1 MNYSSKDSQE
11 NDSKSGCP
19 FSANIAQKWDLEVS
33 ADDLLIE
40 AKHTKDVN
48 QSAKEAW
55 RNSARCIG
63 RLHWKSLK
71 VNDARSLNTCDDIF
85 DALLK
90 HIETATNDGAIR
102 PTITLFNKWE
112 GKENEIRIWNHQ
124 LIRYAGHVTNDGK
137 IIGDPMSIEIT
148 KTAKSLGW
156 DPGPSLSKFDVLPII
171 IQVGEKLKMY
181 SLPERSIKEVVIRH
195 PKHNWLEKLGLKWY
209 AVPIISDMIFAT
221 GSENYPASPFN
232 GWYMGTEIGARDL
245 GDENRY
251 NQLPVIA
258 EQLGLDTRN
267 DSNLWK
273 DHALL
278 TLNEAVIWS
287 FNQDG
292 VRIVDHHTASKEF
305 SSFCENEEKKSRE
318 LSADWSWIVP
328 PMSSSTTSVF
338 HRYYK
343 MNLRLPNYLLQQEP
357 WTTARGQSLIKRF
370 AKV

>member
-1 MNYSSKDSQE
+1 MNYSSKDSHGQ
-11 NDSKSGCP
+11 DSESGCP
-19 FSANIAQKWDLEVS
+19 FSANITQKWDLDVS
-33 ADDLLIE
+33 ANDLLIE
-40 AKHTKDVN
+40 TKYTQDVN

-85 DALLK
+85 DALIK

-102 PTITLFNKWE
+102 PTITLFHEWQ
-112 GKENEIRIWNHQ
+112 GRENEIRIWNHQ
-124 LIRYAGHVTNDGK
+124 LIRYAGHVTNEGK
-137 IIGDPMSIEIT
+137 IIGDPMSIEFT
-148 KTAKSLGW
+148 KIAKSLGW
-156 DPGPSLSKFDVLPII
+156 DPGPRISKFDVLPII

-181 SLPERSIKEVVIRH
+181 PLPEHSIKEVVIRH
-195 PKHNWLEKLGLKWY
+195 PKHSWLEGLGLKWY

-232 GWYMGTEIGARDL
+232 GWYMGTEIGSRDL
-245 GDENRY
+245 GDEDRY
-251 NQLPVIA
+251 NQLPLIA
-258 EQLGLDTRN
+258 EQLGLNTRN

-318 LSADWSWIVP
+318 PSADWSWIVP

-343 MNLRLPNYLLQQEP
+343 MNLRLPNYLLQQAP
-357 WTTARGQSLIKRF
+357 WTTTRGQSLIKRF